1 MISTIRIN
9 AGLYQFHL
17 RGRTFQVEDIKRAS
31 DGECGAGWVAY
42 EMHGNRR
49 EYLNDYSTKRAA
61 IERTVIGVVNG
72 F

>member
-9 AGLYQFHL
+9 AGLYQFCL

-31 DGECGAGWVAY
+31 DGNCGAGWIAY
-42 EMHGNRR
+42 EMYGNRR
-49 EYLNDYSTKRAA
+49 EYLNDYATKRTAV
-61 IERTVIGVVNG
+61 ERTVIDVVNG